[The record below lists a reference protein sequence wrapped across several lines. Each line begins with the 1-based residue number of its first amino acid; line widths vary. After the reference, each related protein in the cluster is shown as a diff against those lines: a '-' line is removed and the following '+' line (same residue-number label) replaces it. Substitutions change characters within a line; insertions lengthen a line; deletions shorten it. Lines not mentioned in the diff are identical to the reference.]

1 MPSVNSRIKAR
12 ERVQMRR
19 PAQILSGQW
28 ARRVTSTNMNNDSR
42 SADDCVAGS
51 GLLSRILRHE
61 PEIVGVR
68 LDRQGWV
75 SVDELIRAIGRTA
88 RNANASKRLR
98 TLPTVTRNLI
108 LAFVATNDKHRF
120 SLSPDGKRIR
130 AAQGHSVEVDLGYAE
145 MVSPAILYH
154 GTAWS
159 NWANISKEGLTPR
172 TRHAVHLST
181 DVDTATRVGARHG
194 PPLVLV
200 VAAAQMYAD
209 GYTFFRSDN
218 GVWLTPVVPVAYL
231 SKWTDERGPSS

>member
-1 MPSVNSRIKAR
+1 MVPTPNSDTHIA
-12 ERVQMRR
+12 
-19 PAQILSGQW
+19 ADHI
-28 ARRVTSTNMNNDSR
+28 AISR
-42 SADDCVAGS
+42 
-51 GLLSRILRHE
+51 LLSKVLRHE
-61 PEIVGVR
+61 PEMIGIQ
-68 LDRQGWV
+68 LDSQGWV
-75 SVDELIRAIGRTA
+75 SVDDLIRAIERTA
-88 RNANASKRLR
+88 RTAGASKRLR
-98 TLPTVTRNLI
+98 TLPIVTRDVI
-108 LAFVATNDKHRF
+108 LAVIATSDKKRF
-120 SLSPDGKRIR
+120 SLSPDGTRIR

-145 MVSPAILYH
+145 MVPPAILYH

-209 GYTFFRSDN
+209 GYTFSRSDN
-218 GVWLTPVVPVAYL
+218 GVWLTRVVPVAYL